1 MQPELGASQTWTQSA
16 LLLLTSFLTGGVI
29 VKLYN
34 TWLHRKKPK
43 ADIHLS
49 EAQTDKTRAE
59 ARRIRV
65 QADAEFSATFERLH
79 ARIDQMQEEASRCHA
94 ERDRYHAERDEYKM
108 RVDLQ
113 AIELR
118 LRDAEVKQ
126 LVGELHAR
134 GIRLSDRDIPIPHT
148 PKDEKDH

>member
-94 ERDRYHAERDEYKM
+94 ERDEYKM
-108 RVDLQ
+108 RMDLQ
-113 AIELR
+113 AIELKM
-118 LRDAEVKQ
+118 RDDQIKKMKAFIDLKGWKWSVM
-126 LVGELHAR
+126 
-134 GIRLSDRDIPIPHT
+134 DT